1 MIAHASTAAFDD
13 PRLEADAPARV
24 ARVLVIDA
32 HDIHRRTC
40 TALCELFGH
49 ICEGARN
56 GAEAIEALQYRRFD
70 VVLMDLPASERLSV
84 GRAIRAL
91 PGAAGLVPI
100 VAMTAEDGV
109 AQAPTL
115 PITPARLFRAI
126 ASALGRSLEEPRSWL
141 PAAAG

>member
-1 MIAHASTAAFDD
+1 MIALELTAVCDD
-13 PRLEADAPARV
+13 PGLEAAAPARV

-49 ICEGARN
+49 ISEGART
-56 GAEAIEALQYRRFD
+56 GAEAIEALQHRRFD
-70 VVLMDLPASERLSV
+70 VVLMDLPASERLSL

-100 VAMTAEDGV
+100 VPMTAEGGV

-126 ASALGRSLEEPRSWL
+126 AAALGRPPDAPRSWQ